1 MSKTGAPRKALDLTA
16 LRAQQADA
24 RGEKYVRFTL
34 TREDGDGGGEALSFR
49 VLRRSWWP
57 VKLLLSLEDVHGD
70 VQILRELM
78 GQEQFDLACE
88 AGLDISD
95 MKAIF
100 NEVMGR
106 DEDDADEESDASLG
120 EFSGS
125 SES

>member
-1 MSKTGAPRKALDLTA
+1 MSKTGAPRKALNLTA

-34 TREDGDGGGEALSFR
+34 TREDGEGGDEELSFR

-106 DEDDADEESDASLG
+106 DVDDADEEADASLG
-120 EFSGS
+120 ESSGS